1 MKALAILGPGLLG
14 GSIAL
19 AARRVGGYR
28 IALWARRQEAVA
40 EALAMGIADVVS
52 GDLAEVVGDAD
63 LVILCVPVGAMPQLA
78 REVVNLIGTQTI
90 VTDVGSVKGIPVEAL
105 SLIFS
110 SRGRFVGSHPM
121 AGSEKT
127 GIQVARAN
135 LFDDAVC
142 FLTPD
147 AFSTPEAV
155 RELRAFWESFGSRVV
170 EASPASH
177 DEIVALISH
186 LPHLL
191 AATLMQTVVGE
202 NVQALELCGS
212 GFRDCTRIAS
222 GSPVMWAE
230 ILRTNRDAV
239 RKAAESM
246 MKKLGSIISVLDDD
260 EATTQFL
267 SQAKMHRDRLTN
279 LK

>member
-19 AARRVGGYR
+19 AARRAGGFR
-28 IALWARRQEAVA
+28 ISLWARRQEAVD

-52 GDLAEVVGDAD
+52 VDLAEVVGDAD
-63 LVILCVPVGAMPQLA
+63 LVVLCVPVGAMPKLA
-78 REVVNLIGTQTI
+78 REVVNLIGNQTI

-105 SLIFS
+105 SSIFS

-147 AFSTPEAV
+147 DLSTPEAV
-155 RELRAFWESFGSRVV
+155 RELRTFWESLGSRVV
-170 EASPASH
+170 ETSPSSH
-177 DEIVALISH
+177 DEIVAFISH

-191 AATLMQTVVGE
+191 AATLVQTVVGE
-202 NVQALELCGS
+202 NPQAIELCGG
-212 GFRDCTRIAS
+212 GFRDSTRIAS

-239 RKAAESM
+239 RKAAEAM
-246 MKKLGSIISVLDDD
+246 MKKLESIISVLDDD
-260 EATTQFL
+260 EVTTQFL
-267 SQAKMHRDRLTN
+267 SQAKMHRDRLNN

>member
-19 AARRVGGYR
+19 AARRAGGFR
-28 IALWARRQEAVA
+28 ISLWARRQEAVD

-52 GDLAEVVGDAD
+52 VDLAEVVGDAD
-63 LVILCVPVGAMPQLA
+63 LVVLCVPVGAMPKLA

-105 SLIFS
+105 SSIFS
-110 SRGRFVGSHPM
+110 SCGRFVGSHPM

-142 FLTPD
+142 FLTAD
-147 AFSTPEAV
+147 ALSTPEAV
-155 RELRAFWESFGSRVV
+155 RELRTFWESLGSRVV
-170 EASPASH
+170 ETSPSSH
-177 DEIVALISH
+177 DEMVALISH

-202 NVQALELCGS
+202 NPQAIELCGG
-212 GFRDCTRIAS
+212 GFRDSTRIAS

-239 RKAAESM
+239 RKAAEAM
-246 MKKLGSIISVLDDD
+246 MKKLESVISVLDDD

-267 SQAKMHRDRLTN
+267 SQAKMHRDRLNN

>member
-19 AARRVGGYR
+19 AARRAGGFR
-28 IALWARRQEAVA
+28 IALWARRQEAVD
-40 EALAMGIADVVS
+40 EVLSMGIADVVS
-52 GDLAEVVGDAD
+52 VDIAEVVRDAD
-63 LVILCVPVGAMPQLA
+63 VVVLCVPVGAMPQLA
-78 REVVNLIGTQTI
+78 REVVNLIGTRTI

-105 SLIFS
+105 SSIFA

-147 AFSTPEAV
+147 AFSAPDAV
-155 RELRAFWESFGSRVV
+155 GELRTFWESFGSRVV
-170 EASPASH
+170 ETSPSAH

-202 NVQALELCGS
+202 NPQALELCGG
-212 GFRDCTRIAS
+212 GFRDSTRIAS

-230 ILRTNRDAV
+230 ILRTNREAV
-239 RKAAESM
+239 RKAAELM
-246 MKKLGSIISVLDDD
+246 MKKLESIISVLDDD

-267 SQAKMHRDRLTN
+267 SQAKMHRDRLAN